1 MLISVSLAAVLG
13 CRAAFTTWLGQE
25 IGRYR
30 EYTAAPSCPGGL
42 PEHAVEDCVRTVEFK
57 VADVHARAGKKGGH
71 TATVT
76 GSPFWDGTVDFGDWD
91 PLLTSLHKGDRVTGT
106 VWRGSV
112 MTLAEGDARQSSSDE
127 PRDEP
132 QMVAAAGT
140 FGALIAVLT
149 FVFGTVLLTGLG
161 GRRLEPY
168 VRWQPY
174 GMRLLT
180 TTIAACFVVGLIC
193 VWTGVPWWLTPQ
205 LIGLVV
211 AGGAV
216 LVYGRD
222 RRKPAAA
229 GR

>member
-1 MLISVSLAAVLG
+1 VERRAPATAGILAAGAAPPLRPWKRRLTGLVLIAVSLAAVLG

-30 EYTAAPSCPGGL
+30 EYTAAPSCPGGP

-57 VADVHARAGKKGGH
+57 VVDVHARAGKKGGH

-112 MTLAEGDARQSSSDE
+112 MTLAKGDARQSSSDE
-127 PRDEP
+127 PR
-132 QMVAAAGT
+132 
-140 FGALIAVLT
+140 
-149 FVFGTVLLTGLG
+149 
-161 GRRLEPY
+161 
-168 VRWQPY
+168 
-174 GMRLLT
+174 
-180 TTIAACFVVGLIC
+180 
-193 VWTGVPWWLTPQ
+193 
-205 LIGLVV
+205 
-211 AGGAV
+211 AV

-222 RRKPAAA
+222 RQKPAAA